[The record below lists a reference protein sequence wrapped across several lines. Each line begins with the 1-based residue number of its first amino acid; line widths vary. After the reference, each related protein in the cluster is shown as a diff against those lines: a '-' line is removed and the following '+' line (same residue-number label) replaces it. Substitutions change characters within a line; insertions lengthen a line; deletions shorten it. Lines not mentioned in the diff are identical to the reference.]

1 MYYQEESIDLGIL
14 KIDPNSRKF
23 FIKNAQ
29 VILKNK
35 EFTLMK
41 YFMENSGRVLSRA
54 NLLENVWDRNIFCIT
69 NTVDVHVSK
78 LRNIL
83 NKHLDVELIKTIH
96 CVGYI
101 FEINKSY

>member
-1 MYYQEESIDLGIL
+1 MYHQEESIDLGML
-14 KIDPNSRKF
+14 KIDPISRKF
-23 FIKNAQ
+23 FINNSP
-29 VILKNK
+29 VVLKNK

-78 LRNIL
+78 LRQIL
-83 NKHLDVELIKTIH
+83 NKHSDIELIKTIH

-101 FEINKSY
+101 LEIDTNY